1 LAKVSKQMVKAM
13 KACSLFFLLSFF
25 SVTLQAASALEKTV
39 TLSMYNRSLE
49 DVLNEISRQTG
60 IRFSYSPQAVDVS
73 RITSL
78 EAQRQPVKE
87 ILPLVL
93 GGKYEYKITRN
104 FAILRKA
111 QVKINLSP
119 EFEQRQHYEAERA
132 AEKVAY
138 SYITNQQYVKNLCYT
153 DSGTVGDG
161 CPIITVNKNFNQN
174 SEVMKKYLAAIM
186 LATTATTATA
196 TGVSAQAQQPSTV
209 SEQLDKAGKEFISL
223 VEGAVVSTA
232 QAVKIAADEVRKRAL
247 SMNAAAAY
255 SGSDTV
261 SMLKVGPEPP
271 SNPSVQVAVAQ
282 AAAQEQPAA
291 AATATNR
298 DTVRPVIF
306 TFFYPFSFPELHTE
320 RHAYSASLSCFY
332 GVNSGVREVELGGLV
347 NINLRYMSG
356 AQLAGVS
363 NLSFGSVTGTQLA
376 GIANLAVRDT
386 AIAQLAG
393 IANLAQS
400 AGFQGAGI
408 ANAAQSAGF
417 QGAGIANAA
426 QSAGFQ
432 GAGIANLAQ
441 SAGFQ
446 GAGIANLAQSA
457 GFQLAGIANVA
468 SAPRF
473 QAGLVNVAQRSGVQ
487 AGLVNVCD
495 TSTGVMVGLLN
506 IAKRGGLHEL
516 QVSAELANAI
526 SVAYRLGIPKCYTFW
541 ELSFR
546 ADDNLWLSGVGVG
559 TQISLPKNWGINV
572 EGLSQHAL
580 TKSFWKHGAINQLS
594 QVRVLGYKRFAKYF
608 AVFAGPALYV
618 YHTNTKI
625 SGSVDLVAP
634 YSIYAGQCGR
644 TASKV
649 WAGFSAGIRL

>member
-1 LAKVSKQMVKAM
+1 MKAM
-13 KACSLFFLLSFF
+13 KARFLFLLLSFS

-39 TLSMYNRSLE
+39 TLSMYGRPLE
-49 DVLNEISRQTG
+49 DILSEISRQTG
-60 IRFSYSPQAVDVS
+60 IRFSYSPQVVDVRQIAS
-73 RITSL
+73 I

-111 QVKINLSP
+111 RVKINLAP
-119 EFEQRQHYEAERA
+119 VEQRQHYEAE
-132 AEKVAY
+132 KVVCY
-138 SYITNQQYVKNLCYT
+138 YITNQQYVKKLCYT
-153 DSGTVGDG
+153 DSGTVADD
-161 CPIITVNKNFNQN
+161 CLIITSNKNFKQN
-174 SEVMKKYLAAIM
+174 SEVMKKYLATIM
-186 LATTATTATA
+186 LATAA

-209 SEQLDKAGKEFISL
+209 FEQLGKAGKELIPL
-223 VEGAVVSTA
+223 VEEAVVSAA
-232 QAVKIAADEVRKRAL
+232 QAVKIATGEVSKRAL
-247 SMNAAAAY
+247 SSNADAAH

-261 SMLKVGPEPP
+261 GMLKVGHEPP
-271 SNPSVQVAVAQ
+271 SGASAQLAVAQ
-282 AAAQEQPAA
+282 PPAQEQPDA
-291 AATATNR
+291 AATTTKS

-320 RHAYSASLSCFY
+320 RYAYSASFSWLY
-332 GVNSGVREVELGGLV
+332 GINSGAREVELGGLV

-356 AQLAGVS
+356 VQLAGIG
-363 NLSFGSVTGTQLA
+363 NLSFGSVTGAQLA

-393 IANLAQS
+393 IANVAQSVGFQGAGIANVAQS

-408 ANAAQSAGF
+408 ANLAYSSGKVQL
-417 QGAGIANAA
+417 AGIANAA

-432 GAGIANLAQ
+432 GAGIANLAY
-441 SAGFQ
+441 G
-446 GAGIANLAQSA
+446 GGKV
-457 GFQLAGIANVA
+457 QLAGIANA
-468 SAPRF
+468 ARTSRF

-487 AGLVNVCD
+487 VGLVNVCD

-506 IAKRGGLHEL
+506 VAKRGGLHEL
-516 QVSAELANAI
+516 EVSAGLAGAI
-526 SVAYRLGIPKCYTFW
+526 SVAYRLGIPKYYTFG
-541 ELSFR
+541 ELSFH

-559 TQISLPKNWGINV
+559 TQVALPQKWGVNV
-572 EGLSQHAL
+572 EGLSQHVL
-580 TKSFWKHGAINQLS
+580 TESFWKHGTINHLS

-618 YHTNTKI
+618 YHTNTKS

-634 YSIYAGQCGR
+634 YSIYAGQLGR
-644 TASKV
+644 TAVKAWV
-649 WAGFSAGIRL
+649 GFSAGIRL